1 MGVPSKTDINL
12 VITIP
17 VIAVVVK
24 LIPCGSSQGSNVFR
38 SKNIVSLT
46 EFETKILFSV
56 QCVKYIYFGL
66 HVKKLCY
73 QAELTFI
80 FSTKI
85 SCTLYNVVLFY
96 EFFFAFKFL

>member
-1 MGVPSKTDINL
+1 VGVPSKTDINL
-12 VITIP
+12 VITIL

-56 QCVKYIYFGL
+56 QYVL
-66 HVKKLCY
+66 
-73 QAELTFI
+73 
-80 FSTKI
+80 
-85 SCTLYNVVLFY
+85 LYLFV
-96 EFFFAFKFL
+96 